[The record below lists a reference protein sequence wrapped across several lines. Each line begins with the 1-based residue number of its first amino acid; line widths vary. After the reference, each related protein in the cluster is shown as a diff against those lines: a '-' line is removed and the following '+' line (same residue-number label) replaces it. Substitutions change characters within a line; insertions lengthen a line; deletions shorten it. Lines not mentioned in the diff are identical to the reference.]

1 MGAKNI
7 GCEFMTHVHQSRSET
22 HFRWPLSV
30 RLQIVFVFGPC
41 SFVRWLS
48 NWDLVVVRVTDVAA
62 DFGNMDPATF
72 TAESVDQRD

>member
-7 GCEFMTHVHQSRSET
+7 SSEFMTHVHQSRSET
-22 HFRWPLSV
+22 HFSWPSSV
-30 RLQIVFVFGPC
+30 RLWIVFVFGPC

-62 DFGNMDPATF
+62 DFRNMNPATF
-72 TAESVDQRD
+72 AAESVDQRD